1 LKFIVTYATE
11 FGSIS
16 IESKRSD
23 DVING
28 LDELRRIAKKLE
40 SKKQRRIDLKVHNT
54 PQSKA
59 KGKRRGHGET
69 AVILAEIE
77 SKLLTTDYFSKARST
92 GETGTKLTELTGK
105 RFTSRKVSQALGIL
119 RQNGRLHRQGK
130 RNYFKYSI

>member
-1 LKFIVTYATE
+1 MKFIISYSTD

-28 LDELRRIAKKLE
+28 LDEIKRIAKKLE
-40 SKKQRRIDLKVHNT
+40 SRNNRGSNFKVRSSTGIN
-54 PQSKA
+54 A
-59 KGKRRGHGET
+59 KSKRRGHGET

-77 SKLLTTDYFSKARST
+77 SKLLTTGFFSKARST
-92 GETGTKLTELTGK
+92 GETSTKLAELTGR

-119 RQNGRLHRQGK
+119 RLAGKLRRQGK
-130 RNYFKYSI
+130 RNYFSYSI